1 MSATLTIKDETAY
14 GESTNT
20 FLLNLMTERIS
31 IRELI
36 RERVYEEVRQYNA
49 SLPEYFKGL
58 VQPTEAETTLN
69 GYKVRNRRRI
79 DWENQYALAIEA
91 FERNGFFVLVDD
103 HQAGN
108 LDEEILITPT
118 TEVSFVKLVPLVG
131 G

>member
-103 HQAGN
+103 HQAGS

-118 TEVSFVKLVPLVG
+118 TEVSF
-131 G
+131 